1 MANELE
7 ADGLTGKGASSRAD
21 VTEPLVAGSPRV
33 AAHFMDPSEQLS
45 STARSILD
53 AARKLL
59 RRDGFGALSVGAVA
73 KMAGEHKSTVI
84 YHFGDKAGLITA
96 LTDSMLFDLRP
107 DLIPSLNSA
116 ATPEERLRYLLD
128 FHLKTARDSEYWRT
142 LFDLIPHFIRDRR
155 LHARFAA
162 LMRSYY
168 REVLRIL
175 DLEALP
181 DHEAEL
187 VASLTLSVLE
197 GFAMQRELMGP
208 RGFDLDARF
217 QLWHELLTP
226 LVQRWSSEATTAQ
239 PASLDRH

>member
-1 MANELE
+1 MRA
-7 ADGLTGKGASSRAD
+7 ASSPD
-21 VTEPLVAGSPRV
+21 VTAPLSGDPSRAVV
-33 AAHFMDPSEQLS
+33 QFIDPSEQLS
-45 STARSILD
+45 NTARSILD

-96 LTDSMLFDLRP
+96 LIDSMLFDLRP
-107 DLIPSLNSA
+107 DLVPSLKSA
-116 ATPEERLRYLLD
+116 ANAEERLRYLLD
-128 FHLKTARDSEYWRT
+128 YHLKTARDSEYWRT

-162 LMRSYY
+162 QMRSYY

-181 DHEAEL
+181 DEEADL
-187 VASLTLSVLE
+187 VASLMLSVLE
-197 GFAMQRELMGP
+197 GLAMQRELMGP

-217 QLWHELLTP
+217 RLWHELLTP
-226 LVQRWSSEATTAQ
+226 FVQRWFRSIEHI
-239 PASLDRH
+239 PAGLA